1 MRRSVGG
8 YGDGKRV
15 ERVEGE
21 GESRRAEERR
31 GGEKKR
37 QVIVK
42 KKRPYKKCSMENPSG
57 IV

>member
-31 GGEKKR
+31 EGEKKR

-42 KKRPYKKCSMENPSG
+42 KKTS
-57 IV
+57 I